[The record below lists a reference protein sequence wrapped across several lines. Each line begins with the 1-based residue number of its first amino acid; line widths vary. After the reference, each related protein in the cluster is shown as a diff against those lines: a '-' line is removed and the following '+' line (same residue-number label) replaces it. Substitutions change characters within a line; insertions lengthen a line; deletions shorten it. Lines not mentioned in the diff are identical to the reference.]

1 MMTKKE
7 IEVIKSKVEN
17 KDIIYFDCFDT
28 IVYRKYSTKY
38 VFYRLAEFLVQEY
51 SVGIPFEYVQK
62 SLQGFFVE
70 CDIPFKEIARN
81 VYLHF
86 FYNKDIDE
94 NEFVSK
100 FESEFI
106 KAELDNIELAPNIL
120 ELLTWMISKK
130 KKYIY
135 LAISILEKKNLNYS
149 LVV

>member
-1 MMTKKE
+1 MTKKE

-62 SLQGFFVE
+62 SLQSFFVE

>member
-106 KAELDNIELAPNIL
+106 KAELDNIELAPNI
-120 ELLTWMISKK
+120 IQK
-130 KKYIY
+130 
-135 LAISILEKKNLNYS
+135 
-149 LVV
+149 